1 MSLVLSDNRKSFAPP
16 PEGLLHVVCVDVVDL
31 HIVEGPFGAA
41 RKVQIVWQT
50 ADTDEEGRRYLIC
63 RTYTASLH
71 EKSKLRPMLEAWRG
85 KKFTAE
91 ELKGF
96 DIDKLAAAGVNGQV
110 QVVHKLRGDGTMGYD
125 VQAVVP
131 APKGVPM
138 LKPVDY
144 TRKKDR
150 TDKPAGAG
158 QDDDTDAVPF

>member
-1 MSLVLSDNRKSFAPP
+1 MSLILSENKKSFAPP
-16 PEGLLHVVCVDVVDL
+16 PEGLLHSVCVDVVDL
-31 HIVEGPFGAA
+31 GVVDGPFGPA
-41 RKVQIVWQT
+41 KKTQIVWAT
-50 ADTDEEGRRYLIC
+50 ADVDEEGKRFLVF

-96 DIDKLAAAGVNGQV
+96 DLEKLIGANAQI
-110 QVVHKLRGDGTMGYD
+110 QIVHKLRGDGTMGYD

-138 LKPVDY
+138 LRPDGYV
-144 TRKKDR
+144 RKKDR
-150 TDKPAGAG
+150 AEKATDAN
-158 QDDDTDAVPF
+158 QDDGDSVPF